1 MRLYD
6 SCISLA
12 LVSFLPIAGC
22 APAIISSHL
31 REPTGAETSMQT
43 RCVDFITGRDL
54 EVNSELSQYDGWKI
68 VYASEYTTGNKT
80 TTSMVLC
87 FEKPYSK

>member
-1 MRLYD
+1 MKT
-6 SCISLA
+6 SIWIT
-12 LVSFLPIAGC
+12 LVSFLSIAGC
-22 APAIISSHL
+22 APANISSHL
-31 REPTGAETSMQT
+31 RAPTDAETSMQT
-43 RCVDFITGRDL
+43 RCVDFITGKDL

-80 TTSMVLC
+80 TTSMVIC

>member
-1 MRLYD
+1 MKTSIWITLVAFL
-6 SCISLA
+6 SIS
-12 LVSFLPIAGC
+12 GC

-31 REPTGAETSMQT
+31 RGPTDAETSMQT
-43 RCVDFITGRDL
+43 RCIDFITGKDL
-54 EVNSELSQYDGWKI
+54 EVDSELSQYDGWKI

-80 TTSMVLC
+80 TTSMVIY